1 MLYYFVKYPM
11 SFAFLIYFRKVF
23 RANLHTVPK
32 GKPVIFAVNHP
43 TAFIDPVMVAT
54 YMGPTVH
61 FILRGDVFTSRIIKW
76 ILASLRTVPIF
87 RFRDGFESLRRNQE
101 TFDFCYRLL
110 RDNKP
115 VLILAEG
122 HVLHAKRLKPVQKGV
137 ARMAFGAYDAYGQED
152 TLIVPVGVNY
162 TDSDRFRSYAMIEYG
177 EAIALKDYLELYRE
191 DERKAIKQLTD
202 EIQKRMRRHIV
213 HIEDDEDAPKV
224 DQLLEINRNSRRE
237 PSLPP
242 FSRDRQ
248 FLHRE
253 IRVAEA
259 VNAMS
264 DEEKEDLFDK
274 LEVYQ
279 SDLDAQQV
287 ADLGVAQPRY
297 YNFFNSLSLVLGFL
311 PFVVGVAL
319 NALPVWF
326 ASHWTDKN
334 IRRIE
339 SRASILVGLGK
350 ISYELY
356 WILCI
361 VLAAVLGGWPWWLL
375 ALLMPALGYFS
386 VQYRDLYER
395 WSVARR
401 ASRLGKEKLLQ
412 LQHRRNELLTALVS
426 Q

>member
-202 EIQKRMRRHIV
+202 EIQKRMRRH
-213 HIEDDEDAPKV
+213 
-224 DQLLEINRNSRRE
+224 
-237 PSLPP
+237 SLP
-242 FSRDRQ
+242 D
-248 FLHRE
+248 
-253 IRVAEA
+253 
-259 VNAMS
+259 
-264 DEEKEDLFDK
+264 
-274 LEVYQ
+274 
-279 SDLDAQQV
+279 
-287 ADLGVAQPRY
+287 
-297 YNFFNSLSLVLGFL
+297 
-311 PFVVGVAL
+311 
-319 NALPVWF
+319 PVQ
-326 ASHWTDKN
+326 
-334 IRRIE
+334 RR
-339 SRASILVGLGK
+339 
-350 ISYELY
+350 
-356 WILCI
+356 
-361 VLAAVLGGWPWWLL
+361 
-375 ALLMPALGYFS
+375 
-386 VQYRDLYER
+386 
-395 WSVARR
+395 
-401 ASRLGKEKLLQ
+401 
-412 LQHRRNELLTALVS
+412 
-426 Q
+426 